1 MTLQEGERGQGQQPP
16 EGRAGQ
22 GGRGQAWRA
31 PPLGKARGLG
41 TEWEGEE
48 EREGGRRG
56 EREEE
61 GGPCWG
67 RGGKEEL
74 TSRVAWVS
82 AGPVAEGGVLRWVA
96 SREGRGGSP

>member
-1 MTLQEGERGQGQQPP
+1 M
-16 EGRAGQ
+16 
-22 GGRGQAWRA
+22 GGG
-31 PPLGKARGLG
+31 GG
-41 TEWEGEE
+41 
-48 EREGGRRG
+48 EGGREEGG
-56 EREEE
+56 EGGG